1 MRISLALLPL
11 SLPVA
16 LWASPCAS
24 QTFPALPPAAPPLVQ
39 LPPELTDPA
48 TADRLAD
55 AMQGL
60 SQALLDMR
68 VGAIRAAL
76 EGRAPTRA
84 ERNMTVGDLARHKD
98 PDFDRHLHQQIAAAK
113 PKVEQSIKALNS
125 ALPEINADLEHARQS
140 LERALA
146 NLPDPNYPRR

>member
-11 SLPVA
+11 SLSAAPCVA
-16 LWASPCAS
+16 
-24 QTFPALPPAAPPLVQ
+24 QALHAAPPAAPPLVQ

-76 EGRAPTRA
+76 EGRAPTAA
-84 ERNMTVGDLARHKD
+84 ERTQTVGDLARRND
-98 PDFDRHLHQQIAAAK
+98 PNFDRHLHQQIAAAK
-113 PKVEQSIKALNS
+113 PKVEQSIRALDS
-125 ALPEINADLEHARQS
+125 ALPEINSDLEHARQS

>member
-1 MRISLALLPL
+1 MRISVAFLPI
-11 SLPVA
+11 A
-16 LWASPCAS
+16 FCAAPCAA
-24 QTFPALPPAAPPLVQ
+24 QTFAPAQPAAPRVVQ

-76 EGRAPTRA
+76 EGRPPTPA
-84 ERNMTVGDLARHKD
+84 ERSMTVGDLARQKD

-113 PKVEQSIKALNS
+113 PKVEQGIRALNS

>member
-1 MRISLALLPL
+1 MRISVTLLPL
-11 SLPVA
+11 A
-16 LWASPCAS
+16 LCAAPCAA
-24 QTFPALPPAAPPLVQ
+24 QQFPSAPPPAPPIVQ

-76 EGRAPTRA
+76 EGRAPTPA
-84 ERNMTVGDLARHKD
+84 ERNMRVGDLARRND

-113 PKVEQSIKALNS
+113 PKVEQGIRALNG